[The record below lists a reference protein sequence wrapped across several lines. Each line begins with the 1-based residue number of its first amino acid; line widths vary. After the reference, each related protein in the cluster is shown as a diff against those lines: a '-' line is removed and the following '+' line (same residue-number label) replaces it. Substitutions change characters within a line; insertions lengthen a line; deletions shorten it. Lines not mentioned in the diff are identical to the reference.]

1 MASPAPHRRHEAVV
15 RHVEAEL
22 DAGRLPVG
30 GRLPGERAL
39 AEQLGVSRASV
50 REGIRVLEAMG
61 VVRTAVGSGPAAGA
75 TVTADAAAGITAAL
89 RLHQA
94 SRTLPVDEIVSTRS
108 LLEAWSVR
116 RAALRPDRDA
126 LAAAGSLLAEMDS
139 VEWGAAA
146 FHELDTGFHLAL
158 TRAAGNSVVTAIMT
172 ALRGSIDD
180 YILAAVPLL
189 ADWPA
194 MARRLRRQHRTI
206 LAAVEAGDGERAAW
220 LVTAHIEGF
229 HRATQQVARRAAHDA
244 ESATAA
250 ISPAKRPTSNTKFD

>member
-1 MASPAPHRRHEAVV
+1 MAPPAPRRRHETVI
-15 RHVEAEL
+15 RHVETEL

-94 SRTLPVDEIVSTRS
+94 SRTLPVDEIVSTRA

-116 RAALRPDRDA
+116 RAAARPDRGE
-126 LAAAGSLLAEMDS
+126 LEAAWALLAEM
-139 VEWGAAA
+139 EPPGLTAGA

-158 TRAAGNSVVTAIMT
+158 TRAAGNGVVTAIMT
-172 ALRGSIDD
+172 ALRGCIND
-180 YILAAVPLL
+180 YILAAVPQL

-206 LAAVEAGDGERAAW
+206 LAAVEAGDGDRAAW
-220 LVTAHIEGF
+220 LVTAHIQGF
-229 HRATQQVARRAAHDA
+229 HRATQQATQRTTERAGTAHG
-244 ESATAA
+244 
-250 ISPAKRPTSNTKFD
+250 